1 MSDGGIVTLGAE
13 EEELEEEREAKA
25 AAMLKPGKGTSRRLV
40 APEEEEKRAEFPP
53 PSPKFQ
59 STDIRFQDNYVPKK
73 TRQRPVAPKEAPA
86 LFDFMPATKG
96 KGMDDSDGGKR

>member
-1 MSDGGIVTLGAE
+1 MVSLVKRLEEAHRRAIDLLWFVEEDDILKWSDGGIVTLGE
-13 EEELEEEREAKA
+13 EEEGLEEEREAKA

-59 STDIRFQDNYVPKK
+59 STEPGFGTIISLYR
-73 TRQRPVAPKEAPA
+73 
-86 LFDFMPATKG
+86 
-96 KGMDDSDGGKR
+96 